1 MYQLFVENQEVDI
14 DEKIGIQL
22 SYAIDD
28 IARFANRDTSFS
40 KQIVLKGTNRT
51 NNALGLIF
59 ELGNANPYVIG
70 QRNIGK
76 NFNVAQTARAEL
88 RLYGLQVL
96 KGVFR
101 LIGIQRTRDIIEY
114 EGVLFGELGGLI
126 AAISN
131 KKIEE
136 LDFGAYDHVFNT
148 TNITASW
155 DAVQGSGYFY
165 PLIDY
170 GTYSSNKVDYDIRTL
185 RPAFYVKEYLDKIFE
200 DAAYEY
206 ECDFFDTAR
215 FKSFIIPNN
224 TKELKSAGQRLL
236 EAEDTDVA
244 ITIPAGS
251 KFYLD
256 YDNIINNSF
265 IQINS
270 STFEFDSPVS
280 IPAKIR
286 VSITA
291 SGSGIPNVSI
301 NVEKNGLRLNG
312 IIVGFASA
320 STFETQTTLVDG
332 DVIRIYYQNQD
343 PFNAR
348 SFNISANTLN
358 IISTTDIQVP
368 VSVGDTIRVNDT
380 IPKGI
385 FQRDFLASILKMF
398 NLYVVE
404 DRIEEKRL
412 IIKPYIDFYSGENVD
427 WTYQVARDKTWNI
440 MPMGNL
446 NGRIFEY
453 KYKEDSDF
461 YNDEYRKKYNI
472 TYGSRQFDTGFQF
485 SKDRQTTDVIFAG
498 SPLIKYSGTDK
509 TLTAIYKKSKGNSVD
524 QEELT
529 ESVLRILTC
538 KKITGVTSWKIK
550 NGVSDLATITNYGYA
565 GHLDDPTTPTFDLNF
580 GAPNEIYCDP
590 DQYTSNNLFNVYW
603 SSYIAEIADKD
614 SKLLKCH
621 VYLRPIDIAKL
632 NFSKDVFIDGVRFR
646 INKIDDYDGL
656 NNELTRV
663 ELLKVING

>member
-1 MYQLFVENQEVDI
+1 
-14 DEKIGIQL
+14 
-22 SYAIDD
+22 
-28 IARFANRDTSFS
+28 
-40 KQIVLKGTNRT
+40 
-51 NNALGLIF
+51 
-59 ELGNANPYVIG
+59 
-70 QRNIGK
+70 
-76 NFNVAQTARAEL
+76 
-88 RLYGLQVL
+88 
-96 KGVFR
+96 
-101 LIGIQRTRDIIEY
+101 
-114 EGVLFGELGGLI
+114 
-126 AAISN
+126 
-131 KKIEE
+131 
-136 LDFGAYDHVFNT
+136 
-148 TNITASW
+148 
-155 DAVQGSGYFY
+155 
-165 PLIDY
+165 
-170 GTYSSNKVDYDIRTL
+170 
-185 RPAFYVKEYLDKIFE
+185 VKEYLDKIFA

-206 ECDFFDTAR
+206 ECDFFNTAR

-301 NVEKNGLRLNG
+301 NVEKNGVRLNG

-453 KYKEDSDF
+453 KYKEDGDF

-509 TLTAIYKKSKGNSVD
+509 TVTAIYKKSKGNSVD

-550 NGVSDLATITNYGYA
+550 NGVSDLATITDYGYA

-632 NFSKDVFIDGVRFR
+632 DFSKDVFIDGVRFR

-663 ELLKVING
+663 ELLKVTN

>member
-412 IIKPYIDFYSGENVD
+412 II
-427 WTYQVARDKTWNI
+427 
-440 MPMGNL
+440 
-446 NGRIFEY
+446 
-453 KYKEDSDF
+453 
-461 YNDEYRKKYNI
+461 
-472 TYGSRQFDTGFQF
+472 
-485 SKDRQTTDVIFAG
+485 
-498 SPLIKYSGTDK
+498 
-509 TLTAIYKKSKGNSVD
+509 
-524 QEELT
+524 
-529 ESVLRILTC
+529 SVLHFKLIIINCCSVKSR
-538 KKITGVTSWKIK
+538 
-550 NGVSDLATITNYGYA
+550 
-565 GHLDDPTTPTFDLNF
+565 
-580 GAPNEIYCDP
+580 
-590 DQYTSNNLFNVYW
+590 W
-603 SSYIAEIADKD
+603 SAS
-614 SKLLKCH
+614 L
-621 VYLRPIDIAKL
+621 
-632 NFSKDVFIDGVRFR
+632 
-646 INKIDDYDGL
+646 
-656 NNELTRV
+656 
-663 ELLKVING
+663 

>member
-1 MYQLFVENQEVDI
+1 MYQLFIENQEVDI

-185 RPAFYVKEYLDKIFE
+185 RPAFYVKEYLDKIFA

-206 ECDFFDTAR
+206 ECDFFNTAR

-224 TKELKSAGQRLL
+224 TKELKAAGQRLL

-301 NVEKNGLRLNG
+301 NVEKNGVRLNG

-453 KYKEDSDF
+453 KYKEDGDF

-509 TLTAIYKKSKGNSVD
+509 TVTAIYKKSKGNSVD

-550 NGVSDLATITNYGYA
+550 NGVSDLATITDYGYA

-632 NFSKDVFIDGVRFR
+632 DFSKDVFIDGVRFR